1 MKKSLLLLSVLMGG
15 IPMLAAFACTPTL
28 ADESVT
34 IGGSRAVLIKPSAP
48 RGSVILLP
56 GGDGAIRAGDKG
68 DIHGLLGNQLVRTR
82 HAYAAR
88 GLAVLVADAGT
99 DLKTAVDYMAA
110 IRRPVTVIGTSR
122 GTLRAA
128 EGIARGARPDALV
141 LTSGFLS
148 PDSGSGSNVMSILGS
163 PAALYLAT
171 AGVGRITLAD
181 NDTVDLTNLQRQV
194 LHQTDSVG
202 LPKALSQATPGI
214 WEMSGVPSAKAP
226 VRQCVGDLLT
236 LAKFEHRGQNCTPKI
251 IRDGPTATTIEYSCS
266 GGGFG
271 RSEVGLITPRSLR
284 IETQG
289 ISENLPFNYVLQARR
304 VGECGPRQSAAR
316 H

>member
-1 MKKSLLLLSVLMGG
+1 MRKSLLLLSALIGG
-15 IPMLAAFACTPTL
+15 IPMLAAFALAPAL

-56 GGDGAIRAGDKG
+56 GGDGAIRAGDNG
-68 DIHGLLGNQLVRTR
+68 DIQGLRGNQLVRTR

-99 DLKTAVDYMAA
+99 DLKSAVDYMAA
-110 IRRPVTVIGTSR
+110 IKRPVTVIGTSR

-163 PAALYLAT
+163 PAALPRTLVIHHRQDSCRAT
-171 AGVGRITLAD
+171 LPAGVDPFI
-181 NDTVDLTNLQRQV
+181 
-194 LHQTDSVG
+194 
-202 LPKALSQATPGI
+202 K
-214 WEMSGVPSAKAP
+214 WSA
-226 VRQCVGDLLT
+226 
-236 LAKFEHRGQNCTPKI
+236 
-251 IRDGPTATTIEYSCS
+251 
-266 GGGFG
+266 G
-271 RSEVGLITPRSLR
+271 RSRVSWLTGGVEEGDPC
-284 IETQG
+284 
-289 ISENLPFNYVLQARR
+289 QARGHHSFNGLDGQ
-304 VGECGPRQSAAR
+304 VVALAAGFR
-316 H
+316 